1 MAYLL
6 VTESSHVVLVSQV
19 TYEQI
24 DPFYTIDLKDPTKPV
39 KAGELEIPGYSSYLH
54 PIGANLILGVGQ
66 VVVNDRQGG
75 LQISLFD
82 VSDLTKPKRVANYIQ
97 AGGDG
102 SSSDAQYDHKAFRL
116 LENGL
121 LILPVQV
128 QDWSSWQMMDTT
140 IAVVD
145 DATTST
151 SPIRRPDQSF
161 DGFKVYNVDQVANT
175 ITEYYEISHGS
186 NYYNGCWGFSYL
198 SPRSFV
204 FGGDVWTLKT
214 HTILIH
220 DLTDRVQ
227 VGAAGGIN
235 LDQDLDQKVC
245 TPYYW
250 FDGPMIQPRL
260 DDTSDTTE
268 TDIMPTADGD
278 SGNEDDT
285 SVSTNTT
292 VITDVP
298 IDDGGDDDTSV
309 TDTSP

>member
-1 MAYLL
+1 M
-6 VTESSHVVLVSQV
+6 
-19 TYEQI
+19 
-24 DPFYTIDLKDPTKPV
+24 KDPTKPV
-39 KAGELEIPGYSSYLH
+39 KAGELEIPGFSSYLH

-66 VVVNDRQGG
+66 AVVNDQLSG

-82 VSDLTKPKRVANYIQ
+82 VSNLAKPQRVANLIE

-128 QDWSSWQMMDTT
+128 QDWSSWQTRQIDDTSSTTDTSTT
-140 IAVVD
+140 I
-145 DATTST
+145 
-151 SPIRRPDQSF
+151 RKPDQSF
-161 DGFKVYNVDQVANT
+161 DGFKVYNVNQEAKT

-186 NYYNGCWGFSYL
+186 NFYNGCWGFSYL

-220 DLTDRVQ
+220 DLTDRVA

-235 LDQDLDQKVC
+235 LDQDLDKQVC

-250 FDGPMIQPRL
+250 FDGPRMM
-260 DDTSDTTE
+260 DDTSAGT
-268 TDIMPTADGD
+268 ILP
-278 SGNEDDT
+278 
-285 SVSTNTT
+285 
-292 VITDVP
+292 
-298 IDDGGDDDTSV
+298 
-309 TDTSP
+309 